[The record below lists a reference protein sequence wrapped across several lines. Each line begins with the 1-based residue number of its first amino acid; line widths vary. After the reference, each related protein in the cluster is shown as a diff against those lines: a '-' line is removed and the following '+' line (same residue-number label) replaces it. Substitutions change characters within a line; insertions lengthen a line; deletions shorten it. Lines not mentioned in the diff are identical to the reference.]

1 MYKHTPSFS
10 THLEKYVFA
19 SNYVARKSVL
29 DVGCNFGYGTHILSY
44 GANYIL
50 GVDNNPTLLNRA
62 KKLHNYFCKVEFT
75 NIDLEKDFP
84 KGNFDVVVMFD
95 VIEHVSSDKPLVI
108 NAYNSLNKGGCII
121 FSIPKIMPAEDHKK
135 LYDKQ
140 DIYDL
145 FDFKNV
151 IYNKKDMPKLELFE
165 YNHKPITGR
174 SHYKYVENF
183 VGICHKP
190 I

>member
-19 SNYVARKSVL
+19 SNYVARKKVL
-29 DVGCNFGYGTHILSY
+29 DVGCNIGYGTHILSY
-44 GANYIL
+44 GARSIL
-50 GVDNNPTLLNRA
+50 AIDNNPKA
-62 KKLHNYFCKVEFT
+62 IKIAEKSYHYFCSVAFDL
-75 NIDLEKDFP
+75 IDLEKDFP
-84 KGNFDVVVMFD
+84 KESFDVIVMFD
-95 VIEHVSSDKPLVI
+95 VIEHVVKDKELVT
-108 NAYNSLNKGGCII
+108 NAYKALNKGGLII
-121 FSIPKIMPAEDHKK
+121 FSIPKLMPAEDHKK

-145 FDFKNV
+145 F
-151 IYNKKDMPKLELFE
+151 NKTMLADSKLELFE
-165 YNHKPITGR
+165 YSHKPITGK